1 MSSPINYPADCRIL
15 YILLLS
21 FLDNIGRTPLH
32 LAAGNGHLDTF
43 KFLFKNAD
51 NKNPKTI
58 IGTTPLQFA
67 AQNRHDEICQYVAE
81 SMKGSSIEILA
92 KSYINKLYG

>member
-1 MSSPINYPADCRIL
+1 
-15 YILLLS
+15 
-21 FLDNIGRTPLH
+21 
-32 LAAGNGHLDTF
+32 LDTF

-81 SMKGSSIEILA
+81 NMKGSSIEILA